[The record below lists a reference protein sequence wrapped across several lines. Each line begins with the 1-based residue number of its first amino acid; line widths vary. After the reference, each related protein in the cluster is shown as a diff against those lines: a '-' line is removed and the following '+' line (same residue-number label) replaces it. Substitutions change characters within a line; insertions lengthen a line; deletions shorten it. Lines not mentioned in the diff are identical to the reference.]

1 MNETNDA
8 SAMFAPIWRRKWL
21 ILAVGVLVAAGT
33 FVYYKHKHPSY
44 SASTQIYLGAGAEE
58 QVQVNGNGSIGGK
71 KNASPEGSAQAVLI
85 NSAIIKSVVKDR
97 LRKMHRTPEV
107 KSALAG
113 KVKAKATEKSEF
125 VTLTAEA
132 RKAKGAT
139 LLADTTAQVY
149 VKRQND
155 KYKHA
160 VESAISLTRRQ
171 VRRINATQEAE
182 AAEAEAAQ
190 AAAAKGKGSSTS
202 TPTKGKGASTSVALQ
217 LAQLSS
223 KINQLES
230 DLGIVSVRQV
240 ETAKP
245 KKLSTSPKRNAIFG
259 LVVGLLLASFVAY
272 ALARFDNR
280 LRSLAEIEAAFSA
293 KILAALAAVKRPIVT
308 SDGQPRPSKRLR
320 EPLQRLHTA
329 LQVGGVGATEGAR
342 KPRTFLFVSAQG
354 GDGQSTVIAD
364 LALIQ
369 RDAGAS
375 VVVVEADLRR
385 PRLARMLGVSDRP
398 GLAEV
403 LEGRLTIAEAVQ
415 GVPGA
420 GLSAPEP
427 GVPGASPVA
436 TLVQAPAR
444 GAASV
449 LVGGVVEN
457 PTAALAGPAMGET
470 LRSLAEEFDYVLV
483 DAPPPL
489 EVSDVI
495 PLLPLVD
502 GIVIVARSG
511 QTRDVAA
518 RRLMEL
524 LASSPSAPVL
534 GIVANGVAQKD
545 IQRYGFSTYSGRGW
559 RSRLT
564 GP

>member
-44 SASTQIYLGAGAEE
+44 SASSQIYLGSGAEE

-97 LRKMHRTPEV
+97 LRKMPRSPEV

-125 VTLTAEA
+125 ITLTAEA

-139 LLADTTAQVY
+139 LLADVTAQTY

-171 VRRINATQEAE
+171 VRRITATQEAE

-190 AAAAKGKGSSTS
+190 AATKGKGSNGGTS
-202 TPTKGKGASTSVALQ
+202 AKGKGASTSVALQ

-240 ETAKP
+240 ETAKS
-245 KKLSTSPKRNAIFG
+245 KKLSTSPKRNAVFG
-259 LVVGLLLASFVAY
+259 FVVGLLLAAFVAY

-280 LRSLAEIEAAFSA
+280 LRSLAEIEAAFNT

-329 LQVGGVGATEGAR
+329 LQVGGVGAAEGAR

-385 PRLARMLGVSDRP
+385 PRLARMLGVGDRP

-403 LEGRLTIAEAVQ
+403 LEGRLTIAEAIQ

-427 GVPGASPVA
+427 SVPGSSPVA
-436 TLVQAPAR
+436 TLVQAPTR

-457 PTAALAGPAMGET
+457 PTAALAGPATNET

-524 LASSPSAPVL
+524 LAQSPSAPVL
-534 GIVANGVAQKD
+534 GVVANGVSQKD